1 MVPLVKHAFDE
12 LKCRQSVYDKKL
24 NTYHHQSA
32 RINTLNS
39 HVKYTILHFCP
50 IKLRYYLV
58 YEIQNT
64 YSPKHKIQLI
74 F

>member
-1 MVPLVKHAFDE
+1 MEIEKVENTKGL
-12 LKCRQSVYDKKL
+12 YDKKL

-32 RINTLNS
+32 RINTLTSN
-39 HVKYTILHFCP
+39 VKYTILHFCL

-64 YSPKHKIQLI
+64 YSPKHKIQLN